1 MIYVQLKWN
10 EDYPVATF
18 AYFWLKAD
26 LVDLIF
32 IGLVLFDLPQSLN
45 CVWIVYECL
54 IDEENC
60 PCMVELELFMYACSE
75 HWDI

>member
-18 AYFWLKAD
+18 AYFD

-32 IGLVLFDLPQSLN
+32 IGLVLFDLP
-45 CVWIVYECL
+45 
-54 IDEENC
+54 
-60 PCMVELELFMYACSE
+60 
-75 HWDI
+75 

>member
-26 LVDLIF
+26 LIF
-32 IGLVLFDLPQSLN
+32 IGLVLFDLL
-45 CVWIVYECL
+45 
-54 IDEENC
+54 
-60 PCMVELELFMYACSE
+60 
-75 HWDI
+75 

>member
-26 LVDLIF
+26 SVDWIF
-32 IGLVLFDLPQSLN
+32 IGLVLFDLP
-45 CVWIVYECL
+45 
-54 IDEENC
+54 
-60 PCMVELELFMYACSE
+60 
-75 HWDI
+75 